1 MGSIGV
7 PELLIVLAIVVLILG
22 PKRIPRAGRAIGSGI
37 REFKD
42 SITKNSDDD
51 DLGLPG
57 PSTASTE
64 PEAVDGEVVRD
75 QR

>member
-22 PKRIPRAGRAIGSGI
+22 PKRIPRAGRAIGSGL

-42 SITKNSDDD
+42 SISKKSDDD

-57 PSTASTE
+57 PSTAPKES
-64 PEAVDGEVVRD
+64 EALDGEVVRD
-75 QR
+75 RP